1 MSTEH
6 CILELLRRHM
16 AHGAVDETTLQRI
29 ASGLTGRLNDLGDAV
44 RRKEGDPTFKTYGRK
59 IRENNLSEVEGT
71 IKAAALLYES
81 SLCEEI
87 KPQLNKLL
95 WDLSALKCWL
105 QVQPLDAVVAGLP
118 KKPRLYLCVEII
130 VAWKLIKKTKEIPR
144 RQKNAE
150 QEPVGE
156 FYEFIK
162 ALLSMA
168 GILSVNIDELHRSI
182 QVVAKKLE
190 NMKTDEPEIMTAN
203 GHQHGLWGK
212 LPTQP

>member
-16 AHGAVDETTLQRI
+16 AHGAVDEATLQRI
-29 ASGLTGRLNDLGDAV
+29 ASSLTGRLNDLGDAV
-44 RRKEGDPTFKTYGRK
+44 RKGGDSTYKIFAREIRK
-59 IRENNLSEVEGT
+59 NNLSEVEGT

-81 SLCEEI
+81 SLCGEI

-105 QVQPLDAVVAGLP
+105 QVQPLDAVVAGIP
-118 KKPRLYLCVEII
+118 RKSRLYLCVEII
-130 VAWKLIKKTKEIPR
+130 VAWKLIKKTDDIPR
-144 RQKNAE
+144 RQKNRYG
-150 QEPVGE
+150 EPAGE
-156 FYEFIK
+156 FNEFIE

-182 QVVAKKLE
+182 ENIAKKLE
-190 NMKTDEPEIMTAN
+190 SMKTDEPEIMTAN
-203 GHQHGLWGK
+203 DHQHGLWGK